1 MTPCILLI
9 AILIHT
15 LNCKNFLKIFRMT
28 LKESIWFKEKLY
40 ALLLLEIIVI
50 LSLLVILT
58 MENKKKELF

>member
-1 MTPCILLI
+1 
-9 AILIHT
+9 
-15 LNCKNFLKIFRMT
+15 MT